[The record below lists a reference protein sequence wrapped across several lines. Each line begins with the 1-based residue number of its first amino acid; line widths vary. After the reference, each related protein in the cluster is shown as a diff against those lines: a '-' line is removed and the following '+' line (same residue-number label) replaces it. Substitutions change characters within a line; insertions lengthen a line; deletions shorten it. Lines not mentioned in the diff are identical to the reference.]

1 MPTNKLSDAAI
12 RRAVAPAGKTLKL
25 SDGDGL
31 RLEVRSTGAKY
42 WRLKYRFAGAE
53 KLLSMGVYPDVGLG
67 EARRRRDEAR
77 QLIAK
82 GVDPSAER
90 QAAKV
95 QQAQAA
101 EVARLVAAGGPA
113 PGSFEWLARK
123 WLTEVHAHKV
133 SAEQIGKITRWL
145 ELYAFPKI
153 GQRPAR
159 EVEPPELLDQVV
171 QPIVAQG
178 TIETAHRVKNA
189 CGQVFRYGVA
199 TGACSRNPAADLA
212 DALPTTVVTPHAAI
226 VDPKQ
231 VGQLLR
237 DMQGYVG
244 HPATRLALQ
253 LSALL
258 ILRPGE
264 IRHLEWAWVDWDAQ
278 AVWVPP
284 VRMKG
289 TLQQKAAGDKH
300 WVPLARQAVALLK
313 ELQPLAGR
321 SIYVFPAVTQKT
333 RCMSDNTVR
342 SALRRL
348 GYENDEMSAHG
359 FRAMARTMGAER
371 LRVDGEIIDA
381 QLAHAV
387 KDANGRSY
395 NRTSFMDLRREF
407 MQRWADYLD
416 DLRAMQ

>member
-159 EVEPPELLDQVV
+159 EIEPPELLDQVV

-199 TGACSRNPAADLA
+199 TGACTRNPAADLA

-258 ILRPGE
+258 ILRNG
-264 IRHLEWAWVDWDAQ
+264 HGST
-278 AVWVPP
+278 
-284 VRMKG
+284 G
-289 TLQQKAAGDKH
+289 TH
-300 WVPLARQAVALLK
+300 R
-313 ELQPLAGR
+313 R
-321 SIYVFPAVTQKT
+321 SGC
-333 RCMSDNTVR
+333 RR
-342 SALRRL
+342 S
-348 GYENDEMSAHG
+348 G
-359 FRAMARTMGAER
+359 
-371 LRVDGEIIDA
+371 
-381 QLAHAV
+381 
-387 KDANGRSY
+387 
-395 NRTSFMDLRREF
+395 
-407 MQRWADYLD
+407 
-416 DLRAMQ
+416 